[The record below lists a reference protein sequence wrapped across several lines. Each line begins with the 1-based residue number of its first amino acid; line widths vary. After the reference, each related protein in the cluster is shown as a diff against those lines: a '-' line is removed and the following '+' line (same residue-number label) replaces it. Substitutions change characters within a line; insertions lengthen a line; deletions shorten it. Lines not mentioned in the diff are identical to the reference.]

1 LSNPEPELN
10 EEPREATIRDSLQTL
25 RRRKFVI
32 LGIMLVGALVA
43 FGLSA
48 TQKKVY
54 TAEATL
60 QAQNLQENAGL
71 ANILQQN
78 TQLPQQTSAQLIQTA
93 TRAAVMQEVKTDLG
107 SPKTISQLRA
117 DLSFTQDPTSNLVL
131 IQGQASNAK
140 GAAALTNA
148 AANAVAKVSNEDA
161 RRYFANIADSL
172 DREANRLTAKFAGK
186 KFGSL
191 TLKQQQQVQNN
202 AQRAKTLEDNAA
214 RLSTFSRVVNLAQVA
229 ETATPPGSP
238 SSPRPIRNM
247 IIGAVVGLFLG
258 LLVTWFLESLDRR
271 LRRPDEA
278 ETVLGLPVLGAIAR
292 GSLGKIPGTD
302 DPAGLD
308 AHRMVRTNVRFIAP
322 DQDDPPRSILV
333 TSPVPEEGKT
343 TVALGLAL
351 SAAATG
357 VRTLLIEAD
366 VHRPVHADRLGLNRT
381 PGLADYLRGDAK
393 PKDVLQ
399 VHTFVDPAVAATKN
413 GSNGALPTATLSCI
427 TAGKHAARAAGEIG
441 SERFVAMLEQVKEA
455 YELVVIDSGPLL
467 AVPETSEIVPAV
479 DGVVFCVR
487 LGRTTTEQAKAGRD
501 ALSRLPE
508 KPAGLVITELGPDAG
523 GYYGYGSYAYGYRAK
538 TPA

>member
-1 LSNPEPELN
+1 LT
-10 EEPREATIRDSLQTL
+10 EEPRETSIRDSLQTL

-32 LGIMLVGALVA
+32 LGVILIGAAVA

-93 TRAAVMQEVKTDLG
+93 TRAAVMQQVKTDLN
-107 SPKTISQLRA
+107 SPKTLDQLRS

-131 IQGQASNAK
+131 IEGKASTGKA
-140 GAAALTNA
+140 AAALTNA
-148 AANAVAKVSNEDA
+148 AANAVQNVSNAEA
-161 RRYFANIADSL
+161 RRYFENIAASL
-172 DREANRLTAKFAGK
+172 DREANQLTAKFADK
-186 KFGSL
+186 KYGSL
-191 TLKQQQQVQNN
+191 TLSQQQEVQNN
-202 AQRAKTLEDNAA
+202 AQRAKTLEENAA
-214 RLSTFSRVVNLAQVA
+214 RLSTFARVVNLAQVA

-278 ETVLGLPVLGAIAR
+278 ESVVGLPVLGAVAR
-292 GSLGKIPGTD
+292 GALGKLPGTD
-302 DPAGLD
+302 DPGSLD
-308 AHRMVRTNVRFIAP
+308 AFRMVRTNVRFLTP
-322 DQDDPPRSILV
+322 DPDDPPRLVLV

-357 VRTLLIEAD
+357 LRTLLIEAD
-366 VHRPVHADRLGLNRT
+366 VHRPVHADRLGLNRS
-381 PGLADYLRGDAK
+381 PGLADFLRGDAK
-393 PKDVLQ
+393 PQEVLQ
-399 VHTFVDPAVAATKN
+399 VHTFVDPGIAATKN
-413 GSNGALPTATLSCI
+413 GAELPTSTLTCI
-427 TAGKHAARAAGEIG
+427 TAGKYAARAAGEIG
-441 SERFVAMLEQVKEA
+441 SERFVAMLEQVTKA
-455 YELVVIDSGPLL
+455 YEFVVIDSGPLL
-467 AVPETSEIVPAV
+467 AVPDTSEIVPSV
-479 DGVVFCVR
+479 DGVVFCLR
-487 LGRTTTEQAKAGRD
+487 LGRTTADQAKAGRD
-501 ALSRLPE
+501 ALARLPE

-538 TPA
+538 TPAGSQT